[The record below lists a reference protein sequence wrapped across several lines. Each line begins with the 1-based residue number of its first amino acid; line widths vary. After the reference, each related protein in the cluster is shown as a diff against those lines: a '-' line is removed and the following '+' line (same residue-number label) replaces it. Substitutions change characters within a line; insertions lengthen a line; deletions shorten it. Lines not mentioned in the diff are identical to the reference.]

1 VHLAEGV
8 SKAERVLRQE
18 IEILQEID
26 HPSIIKYYA
35 SFEEDSKLM

>member
-1 VHLAEGV
+1 MSDGV

-26 HPSIIKYYA
+26 HPSIIKYLA
-35 SFEEDSKLM
+35 SFEENSKLM